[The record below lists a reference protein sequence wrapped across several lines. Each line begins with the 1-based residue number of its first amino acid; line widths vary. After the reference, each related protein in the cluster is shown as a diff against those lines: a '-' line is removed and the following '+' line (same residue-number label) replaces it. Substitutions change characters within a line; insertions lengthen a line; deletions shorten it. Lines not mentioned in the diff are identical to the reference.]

1 VGPAGIHTGRGQLAP
16 SASSG
21 TITTK
26 SQPGQANDLND
37 GRSNQRRMWAPHFL
51 HVIRALSKVTKWQA
65 QQVNAHHAAECRHC
79 IIPEAHRGRC
89 P

>member
-16 SASSG
+16 LRLIRHDHHEVAA
-21 TITTK
+21 
-26 SQPGQANDLND
+26 GQANDLND
-37 GRSNQRRMWAPHFL
+37 GAATKGACGRRISCTSSA
-51 HVIRALSKVTKWQA
+51 ALSKVTKWQA